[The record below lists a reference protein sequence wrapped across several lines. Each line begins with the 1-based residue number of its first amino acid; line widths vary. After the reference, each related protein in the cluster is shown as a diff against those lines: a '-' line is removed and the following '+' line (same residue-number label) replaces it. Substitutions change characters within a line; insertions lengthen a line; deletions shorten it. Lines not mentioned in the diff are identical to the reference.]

1 MRRRRRLCPWSSWKP
16 PKLLGHSA
24 SIAVYSTVA
33 CDARHRFGE
42 YVVEHA
48 EHVSI
53 VIAKNYSRPA
63 SLARLV
69 PWDRVGTSRRLD
81 VPQSAPK
88 AGTHWRVDALPR
100 LGWTGTVADMADT
113 RPVRSDP
120 HVAQGEGNH

>member
-16 PKLLGHSA
+16 PKPLGQSA

-53 VIAKNYSRPA
+53 VIAKNYSGGA
-63 SLARLV
+63 SLAREATRANAKVATL
-69 PWDRVGTSRRLD
+69 PISELR
-81 VPQSAPK
+81 PQVVHPTHPTCK
-88 AGTHWRVDALPR
+88 AT
-100 LGWTGTVADMADT
+100 
-113 RPVRSDP
+113 
-120 HVAQGEGNH
+120 